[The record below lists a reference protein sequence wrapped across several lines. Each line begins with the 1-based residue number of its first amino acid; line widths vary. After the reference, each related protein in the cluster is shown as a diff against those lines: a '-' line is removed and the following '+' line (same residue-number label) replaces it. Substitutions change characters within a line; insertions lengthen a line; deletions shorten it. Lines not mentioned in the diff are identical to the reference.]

1 MDELTDASGA
11 PNPLAGLGAI
21 VTGASRGIGLAI
33 ATAFVRSGA
42 HVVACAREAGTLAQ
56 AVDALRSAAPPDR
69 VVEGVPA
76 DVADPA
82 AVRVL
87 VERAVAV
94 LPSLDVLVSNAGVLG
109 PVGPLTDAPW
119 DEWAAA
125 IAVNLLGPAL
135 LMREALPHLRAHGRG
150 RIIQLSGGGA
160 TKAQPFRSA
169 YAASKAGVVR
179 LVETIAGEEAV
190 HGVTVNAIA
199 PGAINTRFL
208 DELLAAGPDQAGE
221 AGWAEAQRQLASG
234 GSAPEPAARLAVLL
248 ASARGAGITG
258 RLLSAIWDDWEGLP
272 ERADSLEGSELYT
285 LRRLTEEHLGSR

>member
-1 MDELTDASGA
+1 MDELTDEPGA
-11 PNPLAGLGAI
+11 PAPLEGLGAI
-21 VTGASRGIGLAI
+21 VSGASRGIGLAI
-33 ATAFVRSGA
+33 ARTFLAAGA
-42 HVVACAREAGTLAQ
+42 HVVACGRDPSALDA
-56 AVDALRSAAPPDR
+56 AVVELRTGVPPGR
-69 VVEGVPA
+69 VVEGVPT

-82 AVRVL
+82 AVRAL
-87 VERAVAV
+87 VDRAVAV

-109 PVGPLTDAPW
+109 PVGALTDVPW
-119 DEWAAA
+119 DEWTAA
-125 IAVNLLGPAL
+125 IAVNLVGPAL
-135 LMREALPHLRAHGRG
+135 LMRAALPHLRAGGRG

-169 YAASKAGVVR
+169 YGASKAGVVR

-208 DELLAAGPDQAGE
+208 DELVAAGPERAGE

-234 GSAPEPAARLAVLL
+234 GSSPEPAARLAVLL

-258 RLLSAIWDDWEGLP
+258 RLLSAVWDDWEGLP
-272 ERADSLEGSELYT
+272 DRAAEVAATELYT
-285 LRRLTEEHLGSR
+285 LRRLTEEHLAL